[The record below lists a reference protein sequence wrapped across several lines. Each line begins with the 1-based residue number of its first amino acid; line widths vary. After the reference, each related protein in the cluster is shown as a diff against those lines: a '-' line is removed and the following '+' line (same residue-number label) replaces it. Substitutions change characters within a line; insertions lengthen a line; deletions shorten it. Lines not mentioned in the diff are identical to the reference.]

1 VPPDWLDPRRP
12 LSAVTDGVHALKTL
26 IEAGVVR
33 PIRPD
38 KLVEIGLIAAA
49 WGFTPAAGYAVSA
62 RLYPDEP
69 AVIDEAGTLTFAEL
83 NAQAAALAVGLGARG
98 VAPRTSVGV
107 LCRNSRYA
115 VLATAALSRLGAT
128 GLYANTG
135 FAGPALAD
143 VLRREGARILIH
155 DAEFA
160 DLAAG
165 CDLDARLVAWDG
177 DDVDRLIATNKG
189 AANDPPGQPWRMV
202 ILTSGTTGTPKGAP
216 RSAPTTVEPAVA
228 LLSRIPLKTRETTVV
243 AAPLFHAWG
252 FAHLSLGL
260 LLSSTLVL
268 RRRFDAAAVLD
279 DIVRA
284 DATAL
289 AVVPVMLQRLL
300 EVEGSTP
307 ASLRVV
313 ATSGSALPGELS
325 TRFMD
330 RFGDVLYNLYG
341 STEVAWATIATPED
355 LRAAPG
361 TAGTPPRGTVL
372 RLYDDDGAE
381 VPTGEVGRIFVG
393 NDMLFEGYTGGDDK
407 ERRDGLMATGDVGHL
422 DDDGRL
428 FVDGRDDD
436 MIVSGGENVFPR
448 EVEDVIVGLS
458 GVREA
463 VVVGADD
470 EKFGQRLVAYVVGDV
485 SADNVTSAVKS
496 QLGGFKVPRQVVLL
510 DELPRNA
517 TGKVVKAELPA
528 P

>member
-1 VPPDWLDPRRP
+1 
-12 LSAVTDGVHALKTL
+12 
-26 IEAGVVR
+26 
-33 PIRPD
+33 
-38 KLVEIGLIAAA
+38 
-49 WGFTPAAGYAVSA
+49 
-62 RLYPDEP
+62 
-69 AVIDEAGTLTFAEL
+69 
-83 NAQAAALAVGLGARG
+83 
-98 VAPRTSVGV
+98 
-107 LCRNSRYA
+107 
-115 VLATAALSRLGAT
+115 
-128 GLYANTG
+128 
-135 FAGPALAD
+135 
-143 VLRREGARILIH
+143 
-155 DAEFA
+155 
-160 DLAAG
+160 
-165 CDLDARLVAWDG
+165 
-177 DDVDRLIATNKG
+177 
-189 AANDPPGQPWRMV
+189 
-202 ILTSGTTGTPKGAP
+202 
-216 RSAPTTVEPAVA
+216 
-228 LLSRIPLKTRETTVV
+228 LKTRETTVV